1 MSENRVFPNTNYVG
15 RLLDKTAQGKGVQN
29 IQGRHN
35 GLQTHIIV
43 GINPSFNQGVCCK

>member
-35 GLQTHIIV
+35 GLQTYIV
-43 GINPSFNQGVCCK
+43 LEINSSFNIGACCK